1 MVDQL
6 FRCKLGILCMPDEI
20 NGFLI
25 GANIPEL
32 AGVSNETLKPLSED
46 SRHRKPG

>member
-6 FRCKLGILCMPDEI
+6 FRCKLGILCMPDEV

-32 AGVSNETLKPLSED
+32 GGVSNEMLKTLSED
-46 SRHRKPG
+46 LRRRKPG